1 MRRSVAG
8 LCVLAAALLASP
20 QVMAA
25 RPADLGRLH
34 VLLLNGGGNPEEN
47 FKSHLLHVQEMTT
60 VLLGRGLDAE
70 RLTVMA
76 SDGQNARPDV
86 AVRQNDPETFWL
98 LEGTGLERALRE
110 PITYENTTIPGAG
123 GKPVPVSPATRAS
136 VSRFFQAARARMRPG
151 DTLLVYVTDHG
162 KDHPRDPRLNHI
174 TLWGRGE
181 GLTVRQLAGE
191 LERLPPGV
199 RVVTLMSQCFS
210 GGFAHLM
217 DVRRRAGLPS
227 GAACGY
233 FATTAD
239 RPAYG
244 CYPEANSLDRSG
256 HAFAVLNA
264 LRTTGSLPAAHN
276 LVLLR
281 DQTPDVPLRTVDAFL
296 AERLRRA
303 ARAAGTDEQSFADL
317 QLKQSPAQERSPE
330 WKLALQVAE
339 AFGLPPPTDLGSLQR
354 TAEDLDRELRR
365 LHDHHELW
373 QTALSDMTRAHLQR
387 FLSAQPE
394 WQARLRPRAL
404 RGLTEQTRRELV
416 RQLLK
421 ALGKFA
427 DTQATDRRRL
437 EQLRERVEE
446 ATASA
451 HRHEVRGAA
460 ALRLRTLL
468 TTTAGRSWLARS
480 GSPAERA
487 ALEALETCEDL
498 RLPPPPPQIQKQA
511 LPPPRPFPALDEDQ
525 ALAARLRP
533 SWLGIAFSN
542 VHPGTRARV
551 RVGEGAAL
559 VTAVQPGSP
568 AQTGGLRAGDIVV
581 GPPDAPFERPGQ
593 IRSFTMLSP
602 RNRPLALEVIR
613 KGARKQLRLTLA
625 AVPDRE

>member
-1 MRRSVAG
+1 MPRSVAG

-20 QVMAA
+20 GIRAA
-25 RPADLGRLH
+25 SRDALH
-34 VLLLNGGGNPEEN
+34 VLVLNGGGSPEEN

-60 VLLGRGLDAE
+60 LLLGRGLDAS
-70 RLTVMA
+70 RVTVLA
-76 SDGQNARPDV
+76 SDGPNPRPDV
-86 AVRQNDPETFWL
+86 AVRQNDPEAFWL
-98 LEGTGLERALRE
+98 LEGTGLERALSE
-110 PITYENTTIPGAG
+110 PITYENTAIAAPG
-123 GKPVPVSPATRAS
+123 GKPVPVWPATRAALT
-136 VSRFFQAARARMRPG
+136 RFFQAVRARLRPG

-181 GLTVRQLAGE
+181 ALTVRQLSAE
-191 LERLPPGV
+191 LARLPAGV
-199 RVVTLMSQCFS
+199 RVVSLMSQCFS

-217 DVRRRAGLPS
+217 DVRRQGGLPS

-244 CYPEANSLDRSG
+244 CYPEANTLDRSG

-264 LRTTGSLPAAHN
+264 LRTTGSLPAAHSQ
-276 LVLLR
+276 VLLR
-281 DQTPDVPLRTVDAFL
+281 DQTPDVPLRTLDAFL
-296 AERLRRA
+296 ADRLRRA
-303 ARAAGTDEQSFADL
+303 ARVAGTDEQSFADL
-317 QLKQSPAQERSPE
+317 VLRQTPAAQRARE
-330 WKLALQVAE
+330 WKLALGVAE
-339 AFGLPPPTDLGSLQR
+339 AFGLPPPTDLASVQKL
-354 TAEDLDRELRR
+354 AEGMDRELRR

-373 QTALSDMTRAHLQR
+373 QTALGDMTRANLQR
-387 FLSAQPE
+387 FLTAQPD

-404 RGLTEQTRRELV
+404 RALNDQARRELV

-427 DTQATDRRRL
+427 DTPLADRRRL
-437 EQLRERVEE
+437 DQLRERVAE
-446 ATASA
+446 AAASA

-460 ALRLRTLL
+460 TLRLRTLL
-468 TTTAGRSWLARS
+468 TTTAGRAWMARS
-480 GSPAERA
+480 GTPAEQAALA
-487 ALEALETCEDL
+487 ALEDCEDL
-498 RLPPPPPQIQKQA
+498 RLPPPLAPKPAPAPP
-511 LPPPRPFPALDEDQ
+511 PFPALDEDQ
-525 ALAARLRP
+525 AIAARLRP

-568 AQTGGLRAGDIVV
+568 AQAGGLRAGDIVV
-581 GPPDAPFERPGQ
+581 GPPDAPFERPGH

-602 RNRPLALEVIR
+602 PNRPLGLVVIR
-613 KGARKQLRLTLA
+613 KGARMQVRLTLGPF
-625 AVPDRE
+625 PDLV